1 MASPVETAHQ
11 KSGHE
16 MFFIDTRE
24 NNMKP
29 EEVAQKY

>member
-16 MFFIDTRE
+16 MFLLTQE
-24 NNMKP
+24 KNNMELK
-29 EEVAQKY
+29 EVAQQY